1 MKTPDYKLQAP
12 LKTIDELID
21 WLRTTKPRALCLIA
35 EGDSPSQVHMVMFN
49 ADKAFFTPLVYG
61 LDAAATYA
69 DTIAPP
75 DNTPPAPMNRSERR
89 RMYRG
94 GGR

>member
-12 LKTIDELID
+12 LKTIDEVID

-49 ADKAFFTPLVYG
+49 ADKAGTCCSTNCPS
-61 LDAAATYA
+61 
-69 DTIAPP
+69 
-75 DNTPPAPMNRSERR
+75 MQRST
-89 RMYRG
+89 G
-94 GGR
+94 